1 MARWERLRKQNLKF
15 VRKSSGIS
23 GHVQKWPSIS
33 PVRSMTRKEEDT
45 ETQSSVSL
53 GGEKNLV
60 NVNINFLDNFINS
73 N

>member
-1 MARWERLRKQNLKF
+1 MCKKRPL
-15 VRKSSGIS
+15 
-23 GHVQKWPSIS
+23 IS
-33 PVRSMTRKEEDT
+33 PVRSMTRKGEDT

>member
-1 MARWERLRKQNLKF
+1 M
-15 VRKSSGIS
+15 RKSSGIS
-23 GHVQKWPSIS
+23 GHVQKRPLIS

-60 NVNINFLDNFINS
+60 NVDINFLDNFINS

>member
-1 MARWERLRKQNLKF
+1 MRKVKKTEFEICEKVIGNF
-15 VRKSSGIS
+15 
-23 GHVQKWPSIS
+23 GHVQKRPLIS

-60 NVNINFLDNFINS
+60 NVNINILDNFINS